1 MIKGISHIGILVRD
15 IETTLDNFCRPLKFS
30 VPPIKDVRELQMKVA
45 VMDMGNIS
53 LEFIE
58 DYSSDGNFAKIVQ
71 EHGQTIHHL
80 ALATDDIDAD
90 LAAIETGGNKHSD
103 KTPKTG
109 LRGKRIVFLEP
120 QLLGGITV
128 ELTEP

>member
-15 IETTLDNFCRPLKFS
+15 IQTTLDKFCQPLNFS
-30 VPPIKDVRELQMKVA
+30 IPPIKDVREHQMKVA
-45 VMDMGNIS
+45 ILDLGNIS

-58 DYSSDGNFAKIVQ
+58 DYSGDGNFARIVQ
-71 EHGQTIHHL
+71 ERGQTLHHL

-90 LAAIETGGNKHSD
+90 LAAIETRGNKQSD

-120 QLLGGITV
+120 EMLGGITV

>member
-15 IETTLDNFCRPLKFS
+15 IETTLDNFCRLFKFS
-30 VPPIKDVRELQMKVA
+30 VPPVKDVPERQMKVA
-45 VMDMGNIS
+45 LLDMGSVS

-58 DYSSDGNFAKIVQ
+58 DYSSDGNFAKIVR
-71 EHGQTIHHL
+71 ERGQTIHHL

-90 LAAIETGGNKHSD
+90 LAAIETGGSKDSD
-103 KTPKTG
+103 KVPKTG

-120 QLLGGITV
+120 ELLGGITV

>member
-15 IETTLDNFCRPLKFS
+15 IETTLNNFCQPLNFS
-30 VPPIKDVRELQMKVA
+30 VPPVKDVPERQMKVA
-45 VMDMGNIS
+45 FMDMGNIS

-71 EHGQTIHHL
+71 ERGQTIHHL

-90 LAAIETGGNKHSD
+90 LAAIETGGNKQSG
-103 KTPKTG
+103 KMPKTG

-120 QLLGGITV
+120 ELLGGLTV

>member
-15 IETTLDNFCRPLKFS
+15 IETTLDNFCRPLHFS
-30 VPPIKDVRELQMKVA
+30 VPPVKDVPERQMKVA
-45 VMDMGNIS
+45 VLDMGTIS

-58 DYSSDGNFAKIVQ
+58 DYSSDGNFARIVQ
-71 EHGQTIHHL
+71 EHGHTIHHL
-80 ALATDDIDAD
+80 ALATDDIDTD
-90 LAAIETGGNKHSD
+90 LAAIEASSSNQID

-120 QLLGGITV
+120 GQLGGITV

>member
-15 IETTLDNFCRPLKFS
+15 IETTLNNFCQPLKFS
-30 VPPIKDVRELQMKVA
+30 VPPIKDVHERQMKVA
-45 VMDMGNIS
+45 VMDLGNIS

-58 DYSSDGNFAKIVQ
+58 DYSSDGNFARIVQ

-90 LAAIETGGNKHSD
+90 LAAIESGGNKQSD
-103 KTPKTG
+103 KIPKTG
-109 LRGKRIVFLEP
+109 LRGKRIVFLDPE
-120 QLLGGITV
+120 LLGGITV